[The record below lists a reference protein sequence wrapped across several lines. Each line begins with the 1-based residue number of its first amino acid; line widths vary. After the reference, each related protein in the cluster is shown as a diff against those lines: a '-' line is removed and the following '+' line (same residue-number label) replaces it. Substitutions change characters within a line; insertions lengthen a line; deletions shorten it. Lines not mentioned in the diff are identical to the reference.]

1 MKIRSAAGL
10 LALMSLSG
18 CVATQRDMMELGN
31 QTDELKHQ
39 VSDLKGTVTSL
50 QANQAELAVSMKE
63 LLKNLSAF
71 DETVRESQTNMEKLS
86 SKLDDMNTGISD
98 KVSSIG
104 ESLVTQ
110 QAKMAADQKAA
121 SSRLAPSEL
130 FHDAEVRLA
139 KKDFDLAAKGFE
151 EYIAKHPKGAL
162 IDVAVYNLGESLYRM
177 NKWEESG
184 KQFGLFLDRYPKS
197 KLTASGRLMY
207 ALCLVK
213 LNRNTNEAKQYLDSI
228 VTDFPSSSEAKAAA
242 KEIKKL
248 AESGSKKKS

>member
-1 MKIRSAAGL
+1 MNVRSGAGL
-10 LALMSLSG
+10 LALLALNG
-18 CVATQRDMMELGN
+18 CVATQRDMLELGN

-39 VSDLKGTVTSL
+39 VLDLKTTVTTL
-50 QANQAELAVSMKE
+50 QSNQAELAVSMKE

-71 DETVRESQTNMEKLS
+71 DETIRESQTNMQRLS
-86 SKLDDMNTGISD
+86 SKLDDMSAGISD

-104 ESLVTQ
+104 ETLVTQ
-110 QAKMAADQKAA
+110 QAKIAADQKAA
-121 SSRLAPSEL
+121 SSRQAPSEL

-177 NKWEESG
+177 NQWESAG

-207 ALCLVK
+207 AMCLVK
-213 LNRNTNEAKQYLDSI
+213 LKRNTDEAKQYLDSI
-228 VTDFPSSSEAKAAA
+228 VTDFPSSNEAKAAA
-242 KEIKKL
+242 KEIKKI
-248 AESGSKKKS
+248 EEPPPKKKP